1 MQNLLTSAQLQKADI
16 FTLQQQGISSVEL
29 MERAAVGFVAAFN
42 KAFPERKNNIAILCG
57 RGNNGGDGLA
67 IARLLTEDDYKH
79 IKVYLINFSAKQ
91 SEDYTANL
99 ERLTEK
105 KINSI
110 NVSKAEDLKDLKAD
124 IVIDAILGSG
134 LNKPLAG
141 EYATLASLV
150 NSLKKTVVSVDV
162 PTGFNAEGEIPI
174 AYNGV
179 RADLAICFQQPKLNF
194 FFPKSVMAL
203 DRFEVVDIGL
213 DKDFITDQPSDWK
226 LITKA
231 DIKHMLK
238 PRANF
243 THKGTYGHAL
253 LVAGNDTTMGA
264 ALLSA
269 SACLH
274 IGAGLTTVCLPKS
287 GLVALNSTLPE
298 VMALP
303 RHEHLDIAA
312 FEKFTTIAIGPGLG
326 TEEENEI
333 LLARLISLKKP
344 LIADADALNILAQR
358 KDLLDDLAAQS
369 ILTPHLKEFD
379 RLFGVHQNWWER
391 LITAQR
397 EARTRHLVI
406 VLKNQYTFVC
416 LPNGEVH
423 INATGNPAM
432 ASGGMGD
439 VLTGIIAGLVAQS
452 YPAETAAILAV
463 YLHGRAGDELARK
476 SFTINASRLAL
487 QLPKTLRKILD

>member
-29 MERAAVGFVAAFN
+29 MERAAVGFVAAFK

-67 IARLLTEDDYKH
+67 IARLLTGDDYKH
-79 IKVYLINFSAKQ
+79 IKVYLVNFSAKQ
-91 SEDYTANL
+91 SEDYTTSL

-105 KINSI
+105 MIKSI

-124 IVIDAILGSG
+124 IVIDAVLGSG

-194 FFPKSVMAL
+194 FFPESVMAL

-231 DIKHMLK
+231 DIKHILK

-326 TEEENEI
+326 TEDENEI

-463 YLHGRAGDELARK
+463 YLHGRAGDELAKK